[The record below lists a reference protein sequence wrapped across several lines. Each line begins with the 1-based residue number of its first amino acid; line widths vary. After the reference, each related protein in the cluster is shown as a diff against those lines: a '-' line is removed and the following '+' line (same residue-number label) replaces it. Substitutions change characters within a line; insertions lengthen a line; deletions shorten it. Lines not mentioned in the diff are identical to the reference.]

1 MFETV
6 CGYIVIAAITLILVS
21 VAVLAI
27 FLCVDLGRMMVED
40 MREDRE
46 KRNRKNDSDL
56 PRLW

>member
-6 CGYIVIAAITLILVS
+6 CGYIVIAALTLILVS

-40 MREDRE
+40 MRKDRE
-46 KRNRKNDSDL
+46 ERNKRDNSGL

>member
-21 VAVLAI
+21 AAVLSI

-40 MREDRE
+40 MRKDRE
-46 KRNRKNDSDL
+46 ERNKRDNSNL

>member
-21 VAVLAI
+21 VAVLSI

-40 MREDRE
+40 MRKDRE
-46 KRNRKNDSDL
+46 ERNKRDNSNL

>member
-27 FLCVDLGRMMVED
+27 IFCVNFCHMTVED
-40 MREDRE
+40 IRKDRE
-46 KRNRKNDSDL
+46 KRNRKNNSDL

>member
-40 MREDRE
+40 MRKDRE
-46 KRNRKNDSDL
+46 ERNKRDNSDL

>member
-40 MREDRE
+40 MRKDRE
-46 KRNRKNDSDL
+46 ERNKRDNSNL